1 MTWNEK
7 VLEKVPH
14 GEEGSLANLDGNEL
28 MTMINLL
35 NHKGYAVCVTAG
47 DIGDTFNI
55 AWIYA
60 GDTGNLQYANYNN
73 IAFTHVD
80 YIDDYP
86 KAWNETVLG
95 ENEDESEED

>member
-1 MTWNEK
+1 MSWYET

-14 GEEGSLANLDGNEL
+14 GEEGYLANLDGNEL

-35 NHKGYAVCVTAG
+35 NHKGYAVCVTSG

-60 GDTGNLQYANYNN
+60 GDTGNLNYANYNN
-73 IAFTHVD
+73 IAFTNID
-80 YIDDYP
+80 YVDDYP
-86 KAWNETVLG
+86 KALNETMG
-95 ENEDESEED
+95 HEDEED

>member
-1 MTWNEK
+1 MSWYET

-14 GEEGSLANLDGNEL
+14 GEEGYLSNLDGNEL

-35 NHKGYAVCVTAG
+35 NHKGYAVCVTSG

-55 AWIYA
+55 AWVYA
-60 GDTGNLQYANYNN
+60 GDTGNLDYANYNN
-73 IAFTHVD
+73 VAFTSID

-86 KAWNETVLG
+86 RAFNETMG
-95 ENEDESEED
+95 HEDEED